1 MATTSGSRLRA
12 CVVST
17 VHMWAQV
24 GHCSET
30 RVPAVLRRYCQWIW
44 QLWLF
49 WHCGQPWLWL
59 QLGQGSQARLLWAA
73 GSIGKWFT
81 GSPHWADGC
90 GEGCAGV
97 VGGVAWP
104 RLRPLHAEIAL
115 PDSAVGHV
123 SCDPSAQ
130 QW

>member
-1 MATTSGSRLRA
+1 MDLA
-12 CVVST
+12 VV
-17 VHMWAQV
+17 VVLALWA
-24 GHCSET
+24 
-30 RVPAVLRRYCQWIW
+30 AVAVVAV
-44 QLWLF
+44 
-49 WHCGQPWLWL
+49 
-59 QLGQGSQARLLWAA
+59 GQGSQARLLWAA

>member
-1 MATTSGSRLRA
+1 MDLT
-12 CVVST
+12 VVI
-17 VHMWAQV
+17 VLALWAV
-24 GHCSET
+24 
-30 RVPAVLRRYCQWIW
+30 VAVVAVAA
-44 QLWLF
+44 
-49 WHCGQPWLWL
+49 
-59 QLGQGSQARLLWAA
+59 GSQARLLRWAA

>member
-1 MATTSGSRLRA
+1 MDLA
-12 CVVST
+12 VV
-17 VHMWAQV
+17 VVLALWAVVAVVAV
-24 GHCSET
+24 G
-30 RVPAVLRRYCQWIW
+30 A
-44 QLWLF
+44 
-49 WHCGQPWLWL
+49 GQP
-59 QLGQGSQARLLWAA
+59 GASAAVAA

-97 VGGVAWP
+97 VGGVARP

-115 PDSAVGHV
+115 PDSAVRHV